1 VGRLAAAF
9 LNGRD
14 AGVLVSW
21 SVDTNGHVFR
31 AEGGTGNDPFP
42 HVIADRNGVEWS
54 VQEVDTPQAWARG
67 KRCLV
72 LNSRDCVRRVW
83 DYPPDWRRL
92 DADTLFA
99 LGAPGRVGPPG
110 RDGPRETSRA
120 RKT

>member
-1 VGRLAAAF
+1 MGRRAVAF
-9 LNGRD
+9 LNGQSCRCR
-14 AGVLVSW
+14 VSW

-54 VQEVDTPQAWARG
+54 VQEVETPQAWARG

-83 DYPPDWRRL
+83 DYPADWRRL

-99 LGAPGRVGPPG
+99 LGAPGSEVA
-110 RDGPRETSRA
+110 RETMRSR
-120 RKT
+120 RT

>member
-1 VGRLAAAF
+1 MGRA
-9 LNGRD
+9 

-42 HVIADRNGVEWS
+42 HVIEDRNGVEWS

-83 DYPPDWRRL
+83 NYPRDWRRL

-99 LGAPGRVGPPG
+99 LDAPGRNGAPGG
-110 RDGPRETSRA
+110 DGARETTRG

>member
-1 VGRLAAAF
+1 MRRA
-9 LNGRD
+9 

-54 VQEVDTPQAWARG
+54 VQEVETPQAWARG

-83 DYPPDWRRL
+83 NYPSDWRRL
-92 DADTLFA
+92 DADALFA
-99 LGAPGRVGPPG
+99 LDAPSRNGAAG
-110 RDGPRETSRA
+110 RDGARETLRA

>member
-1 VGRLAAAF
+1 M
-9 LNGRD
+9 
-14 AGVLVSW
+14 SW

-54 VQEVDTPQAWARG
+54 VQEVETPQAWARG

-83 DYPPDWRRL
+83 NYPPDWRHL

-99 LGAPGRVGPPG
+99 LGAPGSEVA
-110 RDGPRETSRA
+110 RETMRA